1 MISLNLYLR
10 NPWSTEFQ
18 NLWCGVYTTPFSHKS
33 LELELTR
40 DCTVVSVML
49 NWTVRQSH
57 AGLDMELGLLGYC
70 VRVNFYDRRH
80 WDSKLDDWAQHD

>member
-1 MISLNLYLR
+1 MISFNLYLR
-10 NPWSTEFQ
+10 NPWSTKFQ
-18 NLWCGVYTTPFSHKS
+18 NLWCGVYTTPFSNKS
-33 LELELTR
+33 IELELTR

-57 AGLDMELGLLGYC
+57 AGVDVELGLLGYC
-70 VRVNFYDRRH
+70 VRVNFYDLRH